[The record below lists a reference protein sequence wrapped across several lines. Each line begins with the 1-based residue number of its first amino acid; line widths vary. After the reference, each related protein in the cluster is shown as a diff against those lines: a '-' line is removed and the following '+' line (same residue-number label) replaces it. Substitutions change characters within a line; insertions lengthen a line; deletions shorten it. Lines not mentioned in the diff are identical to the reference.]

1 MAGAPLPLV
10 GRFHEFSVTTA
21 DVRACVEFYEQ
32 LGFTQAATSDAV
44 THPYGVLSDGRLHL
58 GVHQRSAPS
67 PALSFVRPDVGKS
80 LPAFA
85 AAGIKLTT
93 CRTGDDVFNEIAFS
107 DPFGQAVTV
116 LEARTYSPVARP
128 AAHVSLLGDFAEVSL
143 PAPDFAAAQ
152 AFWEPLGFV
161 AADRAREPYPHLP
174 LTSDTLDVTF
184 HHPRILDRPML
195 VFRSADMAARVQRLR
210 ELGVAMSALPR
221 AIRAAAGAL
230 LESPDGTALLL
241 LQGES

>member
-21 DVRACVEFYEQ
+21 DIRACVEFYEQ
-32 LGFTQAATSDAV
+32 LGFTQATTSDAV

-58 GVHQRSAPS
+58 GVHQRSAHS
-67 PALSFVRPDVGKS
+67 PALTFVHPDVGKS
-80 LPAFA
+80 LPAFI
-85 AAGIKLTT
+85 AAGIQLTT

-116 LEARTYSPVARP
+116 LEARTYSPVART
-128 AAHVSLLGDFAEVSL
+128 ATELSLLGDFAEVSL

-161 AADRAREPYPHLP
+161 AADELQEPYPHLS
-174 LTSDTLDVTF
+174 LTSDTLDVAF
-184 HHPRILDRPML
+184 HHPRTLDRPLL

-221 AIRAAAGAL
+221 RIRAVAGAL

-241 LQGES
+241 LQDEG